1 MRRKVAIK
9 NIIIFS
15 LIFLVGIWLLLTLS
29 SKHGESA
36 TVQNL
41 SVPKF
46 SKIDVDTSNADIEIK
61 KGDSYRVIYNG
72 KGSAIPNI
80 KVERDT
86 LRITSPHQSFI
97 MGNIWDLFN
106 RRKRVPLITII
117 VPTSNIIKDISIDSS
132 NGNVT
137 TKNVVIRQ
145 AEIDTSNGSVNIS
158 HSDAEGYDLSTSNGV
173 VTFKGKKKGE
183 EYSRNSNA
191 NNVLEIDTSN
201 GNINVN

>member
-29 SKHGESA
+29 SKQGESA
-36 TVQNL
+36 TVKNL

-61 KGDSYRVIYNG
+61 KGDSYKVSYNG
-72 KGSAIPNI
+72 KENTIPDI
-80 KVERDT
+80 KVKRDT
-86 LRITSPHQSFI
+86 LQITSPHHSFI

-106 RRKRVPLITII
+106 RRRRVPLITII
-117 VPTSNIIKDISIDSS
+117 VPTSNIGDISINSS

-137 TKNVVIRQ
+137 AKNVVIRQ
-145 AEIDTSNGSVNIS
+145 GEIDTSNGSVNIS

-173 VTFKGKKKGE
+173 VTFEGKKKGE

-201 GNINVN
+201 GNINMN

>member
-1 MRRKVAIK
+1 MNRKVAIK
-9 NIIIFS
+9 NIIVFS

-29 SKHGESA
+29 SKRGESA
-36 TVQNL
+36 TVKNL

-61 KGDSYRVIYNG
+61 KGDSYKVIYNG
-72 KGSAIPNI
+72 KENTIPDI
-80 KVERDT
+80 KVKRDT
-86 LRITSPHQSFI
+86 LQITSPHHSFI
-97 MGNIWDLFN
+97 RGNIWDLFN
-106 RRKRVPLITII
+106 RRRRVPLITII
-117 VPTSNIIKDISIDSS
+117 VPTNNIKDVSIDSS

-137 TKNVVIRQ
+137 AKDVIVKQ
-145 AEIDTSNGSVNIS
+145 GEIDTSNGSVNIS

-183 EYSRNSNA
+183 EYSKKSNTNS
-191 NNVLEIDTSN
+191 VVEIDTSN

>member
-1 MRRKVAIK
+1 
-9 NIIIFS
+9 
-15 LIFLVGIWLLLTLS
+15 
-29 SKHGESA
+29 
-36 TVQNL
+36 
-41 SVPKF
+41 
-46 SKIDVDTSNADIEIK
+46 
-61 KGDSYRVIYNG
+61 
-72 KGSAIPNI
+72 
-80 KVERDT
+80 
-86 LRITSPHQSFI
+86 

>member
-29 SKHGESA
+29 SKQGESA
-36 TVQNL
+36 TVKNL

-61 KGDSYRVIYNG
+61 KGDSYKVIYNG
-72 KGSAIPNI
+72 KENTIPDM
-80 KVERDT
+80 KVKRDT
-86 LRITSPHQSFI
+86 LRITSPKLSI
-97 MGNIWDLFN
+97 SVGNIWDLFN
-106 RRKRVPLITII
+106 RRKRVPLIAII
-117 VPTSNIIKDISIDSS
+117 VPDSSIKDISIDSS

-137 TKNVVIRQ
+137 AKNVVIRQ
-145 AEIDTSNGSVNIS
+145 GEIDTSNGSVNIS
-158 HSDAEGYDLSTSNGV
+158 HSDAEGYDLSTSNGT
-173 VTFKGKKKGE
+173 VTFEGKKKGE